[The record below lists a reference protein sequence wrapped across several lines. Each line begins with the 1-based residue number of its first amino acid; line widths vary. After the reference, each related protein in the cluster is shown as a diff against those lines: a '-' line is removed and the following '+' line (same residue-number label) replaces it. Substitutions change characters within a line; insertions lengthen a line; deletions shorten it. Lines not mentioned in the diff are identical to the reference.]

1 METEV
6 WKPIPNY
13 EGLYEISSLGRV
25 KCLTSLKEKFL
36 KPSEQNYVRLVKDKK
51 GYSVNL
57 YKLHT
62 FVFFPSKTILKF

>member
-1 METEV
+1 MEEFRD
-6 WKPIPNY
+6 IPGY
-13 EGLYEISSLGRV
+13 EGLYQVSNLGRV